1 MKERGSEM
9 NELTL
14 NEMMEY
20 TGGYLPG
27 SYLACLA
34 GIVALGFGI
43 FTSQGMVMN
52 IGTSLIFRYCD

>member
-1 MKERGSEM
+1 M